1 MGSEV
6 VYNKTRKERKK
17 LKKLSDFK
25 VISEK
30 QEIPVAADGP
40 GATFLQPGSVATIDQ
55 VKSIE
60 LDNVDLTQNIED
72 DGVVYTPKLVNGQIT
87 FTKNAKLTRIK
98 KQSERYKRMGLNEW
112 GIDVNANTWAQALRA
127 HLKGKQT
134 FVTSDGF
141 PVLLEL

>member
-1 MGSEV
+1 MDKDVGIFLNAIGLPTLQGYGLTETSPV
-6 VYNKTRKERKK
+6 LTSNTP
-17 LKKLSDFK
+17 
-25 VISEK
+25 EK
-30 QEIPVAADGP
+30 IRFGTVG
-40 GATFLQPGSVATIDQ
+40 
-55 VKSIE
+55 VK

-134 FVTSDGF
+134 FVTRDLSLIHISE
-141 PVLLEL
+141 PTRPY